1 MGIKQ
6 ILWSGLAL
14 LFFAAWPD
22 ASHAQSKRRKSKRN
36 QPVVQE
42 TYVAPVQE
50 EVETAPLA
58 QIIDS
63 INDLSDV
70 TKMPVRLNA
79 LFLLPF
85 REDRIPFRDSLV
97 IDSLYSPT
105 IPIDTL
111 RFIDTIGL
119 VRQIELRRDMQ
130 TALEMY
136 YGIQYAI
143 DSAATYQIKVQ
154 PRFIDT
160 QLSPGRVTDFAQ
172 TDTVSSD
179 FIVGP
184 ISPRVARQYLLNRKD
199 KVTPVFVPFM
209 QAQPDID
216 GAVYYG
222 STVATKMREKMLS
235 YALSQYRGERVFLIA
250 DSDQQEARSLVIE
263 VFEEAYD
270 VPLVDDLAI
279 EQLPQFRDSIVD
291 SLIPNW
297 AFLETN
303 QSGLAASVVSIL
315 NGINAEP
322 VKSMRLFTTTPSV
335 VYFNDQ
341 VNPVHLSNLI
351 FAYPE
356 VYGRPTDTFVQGF
369 KKKFG
374 FNPSITT
381 TRAFDLTL
389 DAIFRVMVNRRKA
402 NADSILVQ
410 SLQRYAGSDIDYET
424 LDGNSFQNVAYRL
437 KWVRDLNFV
446 ALDSTIAPE
455 LFKPWPEI
463 PDTWLADRLLAIE
476 KMRFPERFDEDGER
490 IEEEDTQEDY

>member
-1 MGIKQ
+1 MGINRV
-6 ILWSGLAL
+6 LWSGLAL
-14 LFFAAWPD
+14 LFFAALPD
-22 ASHAQSKRRKSKRN
+22 ASHAQRKRRKSERN

-50 EVETAPLA
+50 EVETVPLA
-58 QIIDS
+58 QVIDS
-63 INDLSDV
+63 IKDLSDA
-70 TKMPVRLNA
+70 TKVPVGLKA

-111 RFIDTIGL
+111 RFIDTLGL

-143 DSAATYQIKVQ
+143 DSAATHQIYVE
-154 PRFIDT
+154 PRFVDT
-160 QLSPGRVTDFAQ
+160 QLSPGLVTDFAQ
-172 TDTVSSD
+172 TDTVGSD
-179 FIVGP
+179 LVMGP
-184 ISPRVARQYLLNRKD
+184 ISPRVARQYLLYRKD
-199 KVTPVFVPFM
+199 KSTPVFVPFM
-209 QAQPDID
+209 QAQPDIE
-216 GAVYYG
+216 GTVYYG
-222 STVATKMREKMLS
+222 STVATQMRQKMLS
-235 YALSQYRGERVFLIA
+235 YALSQYRGERVFLVA
-250 DSDQQEARSLVIE
+250 DSDQEEARTSVKE
-263 VFEEAYD
+263 VFEEAFD
-270 VPLVDDLAI
+270 VPLINDLAI
-279 EQLPQFRDSIVD
+279 EQLPEFRDSIVD

-389 DAIFRVMVNRRKA
+389 DAIFRVMVKRRKA
-402 NADSILVQ
+402 DADSVFVH
-410 SLQRYAGSDIDYET
+410 SKQRYAGSEIDYET
-424 LDGNSFQNVAYRL
+424 ADGLSFQNVAYRL
-437 KWVRDLNFV
+437 KWVRNLNFID
-446 ALDSTIAPE
+446 LDSTIAPE

-476 KMRFPERFDEDGER
+476 KMRFPERFDEDGKR
-490 IEEEDTQEDY
+490 IEEEESQEDY